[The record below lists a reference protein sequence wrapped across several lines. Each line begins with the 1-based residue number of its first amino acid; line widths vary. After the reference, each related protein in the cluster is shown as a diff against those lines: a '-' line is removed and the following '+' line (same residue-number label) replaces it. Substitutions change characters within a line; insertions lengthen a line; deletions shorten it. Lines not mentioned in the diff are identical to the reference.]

1 LLAGIAINA
10 KLGDALLLTGSWN
23 YSVAWSIYQM
33 FKTPM
38 AKAKVPEQQAF
49 LRQRFARVA
58 KKKEDQP
65 EVTAKTK

>member
-1 LLAGIAINA
+1 MLAGIAINA
-10 KLGDALLLTGSWN
+10 KLGSALLLTGSWN
-23 YSVAWSIYQM
+23 YSVALSIYQM